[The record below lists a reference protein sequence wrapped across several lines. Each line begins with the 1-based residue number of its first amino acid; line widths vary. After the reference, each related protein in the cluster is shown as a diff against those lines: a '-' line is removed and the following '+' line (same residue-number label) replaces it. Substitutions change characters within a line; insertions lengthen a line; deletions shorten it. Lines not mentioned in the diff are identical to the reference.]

1 MKPLTAAALLLAAQQ
16 AIAAQTMP
24 QANQPDRPRIR
35 DLGVS
40 PGILPT
46 GPLNAITDVSG
57 VKVGHVTITQ
67 GDNIRTG
74 VTAVLPHA
82 GNIFQNKPIAAVHI
96 GNGFGKAAGLAQIA
110 ELGTLESPIILTNTL
125 SVAAGI
131 EGAVRWTLDQPG
143 NESVRS
149 VNAAVGECNDGRLN
163 DIRAMAV
170 TPGHVIEAINNA
182 KPGPV
187 AEGAIGAGRGMVSF
201 GFKSGIGTSSR
212 KLPDELGGWTLGA
225 LVLSNFGGVLT
236 IDGARIG
243 EALGRYPYR
252 DALRRHQEAED
263 NEAIDPGAI
272 DTSDGSI
279 IIVIAT
285 DAPLDTRSL
294 ERLAARATLGLARTG
309 SAMNNGS
316 GDFVIAFSTAQTLP
330 HTPDTRTHT
339 IETVPSSRLSPLFL
353 AAVEATEEAIYNS
366 LTKATTTTGNNTTF
380 EALDIDTLKT
390 LLD

>member
-1 MKPLTAAALLLAAQQ
+1 MPKAAPTSPAASLAALAAALTLAP
-16 AIAAQTMP
+16 AASPAMHDQ
-24 QANQPDRPRIR
+24 NDRPRIR

-46 GPLNAITDVSG
+46 GPLNAITDVNG

-74 VTAVLPHA
+74 VTAILPHS

-225 LVLSNFGGVLT
+225 LVLSNYGGVLT
-236 IDGARIG
+236 IDGKRVG

-252 DALRRHQEAED
+252 DALSRHQEAID
-263 NEAIDPGAI
+263 ND
-272 DTSDGSI
+272 DGSI
-279 IIVIAT
+279 IIILAT

-339 IETVPSSRLSPLFL
+339 LKAVPSSRLSPLFL

-380 EALDIDTLKT
+380 EAIDIEKLKE